1 MSLSFNSPQT
11 TKSLRNMDYCPLSS
25 NHQFMDQ
32 CIVNDALPP
41 GVMDIDAKTEDK
53 DIIEEIYDGT
63 YGLSIDRLKQTQEV
77 S

>member
-1 MSLSFNSPQT
+1 
-11 TKSLRNMDYCPLSS
+11 
-25 NHQFMDQ
+25 MDQ
-32 CIVNDALPP
+32 CIVHDALPP